1 MKAIKKSIPSDFFVE
16 IFDELTNNYEGEF
29 SEDFTNGKYKLHIS
43 AYPNT
48 YYTTEI
54 GKIYYIDLK
63 SKEAEY
69 IIHRETIDKE
79 LYDYMGNKLSD
90 IKDYSEIIYMTNNLG
105 NLESFNNLEPGELV
119 EFIKGVVSR
128 CTGVIKE
135 APAYWESKK
144 KNLMESI

>member
-1 MKAIKKSIPSDFFVE
+1 MKAIRKSIPLDFFEE
-16 IFDELTNNYEGEF
+16 IFGELTDNYEGDF
-29 SEDFTNGKYKLHIS
+29 SEEYKTKKYTFRIS

-54 GKIYYIDLK
+54 GKLYYINLK

-69 IIHRETIDKE
+69 IICRETIDKE
-79 LYDYMGNKLSD
+79 LHDYMGNRLSG

-105 NLESFNNLEPGELV
+105 NLESFNNLEPGELL
-119 EFIKGVVSR
+119 EFVKGIVSR
-128 CTGVIKE
+128 CTEVIKE